1 MTSEQT
7 GALTGRGRAF
17 DRFSRAVEGPMTVL
31 ALAMVPILLI
41 PLAVHLT
48 PAEMEAFDVADFTIW
63 ALFALEYGT
72 KLYLAP
78 DRKSFVRHN
87 LLDLVIILIP
97 LCRPLRIIRAA
108 RLLRLLQLIRLLAFV
123 GEGLRRARSLLR
135 HGGLQ
140 YVLLVGVIVVFA
152 GAGLEFA
159 AEHNAAGSNIHN
171 YGDALWWAMVTIAT
185 VGYGD
190 RFPVTA
196 SGKGVAIALMIMGI
210 ALFGI
215 LAGALSSFFVGAKQ
229 EDMTQ
234 QLGEVAELLDRI
246 EAGLDVSGRLDQL
259 EAMLRQL
266 LVTRHNGERPH
277 AHAERQA
284 VEN

>member
-1 MTSEQT
+1 
-7 GALTGRGRAF
+7 
-17 DRFSRAVEGPMTVL
+17 
-31 ALAMVPILLI
+31 
-41 PLAVHLT
+41 
-48 PAEMEAFDVADFTIW
+48 
-63 ALFALEYGT
+63 
-72 KLYLAP
+72 
-78 DRKSFVRHN
+78 RHN

-97 LCRPLRIIRAA
+97 LCRPLRIIRAG

-171 YGDALWWAMVTIAT
+171 YGDALWWAIVTITT

-196 SGKGVAIALMIMGI
+196 SGKGVAIA
-210 ALFGI
+210 
-215 LAGALSSFFVGAKQ
+215 
-229 EDMTQ
+229 
-234 QLGEVAELLDRI
+234 
-246 EAGLDVSGRLDQL
+246 
-259 EAMLRQL
+259 
-266 LVTRHNGERPH
+266 
-277 AHAERQA
+277 
-284 VEN
+284 